1 MNTDHSLVGDI
12 KEFITMPR
20 LHRAPEIGVP
30 LRRRIFEIY
39 AARERLENVFQIMTP
54 EERMA
59 RFDLLREP

>member
-1 MNTDHSLVGDI
+1 
-12 KEFITMPR
+12 
-20 LHRAPEIGVP
+20 VP
-30 LRRRIFEIY
+30 LRRRIFEMADERWEVVSLPKLADRPGFVRRRSHY